1 MLTYGHMFRVLSCA
15 MGQNMNQ
22 ALSGMDLTFA
32 QGYILGYLEHCAQP
46 PCAKDM
52 EEKFRLSHPTVSGL
66 LSRMEKK
73 GFIAQ
78 KPDPQD
84 RRRKLC
90 DLQPKGK
97 QCCEALAEVI
107 RQGDANLLT
116 GFSPE
121 EAAQFQSYLLRAMR
135 NVSPDFH
142 IPEEEFTK

>member
-1 MLTYGHMFRVLSCA
+1 MLTCGHMFRVLSCA

-32 QGYILGYLEHCAQP
+32 QGHILGFLEHCTEP

-52 EEKFRLSHPTVSGL
+52 EEKFSLSHATVSGL

-90 DLQPKGK
+90 YLLPKGK
-97 QCCEALAEVI
+97 QCCETLTKVM
-107 RQGDANLLT
+107 RQGEENLMM
-116 GFSPE
+116 GFSQE
-121 EAAQFQSYLLRAMR
+121 ETEQFHSYLLRAMR

>member
-84 RRRKLC
+84 RRL
-90 DLQPKGK
+90 PKGK
-97 QCCEALAEVI
+97 QCCDALAEVI
-107 RQGDANLLT
+107 RQADANLLT

-121 EAAQFQSYLLRAMR
+121 EAAQFQSYLLRAIR

>member
-90 DLQPKGK
+90 YLLPKGK
-97 QCCEALAEVI
+97 QCCDAL
-107 RQGDANLLT
+107 
-116 GFSPE
+116 
-121 EAAQFQSYLLRAMR
+121 EAAQFQSYLLRAIR